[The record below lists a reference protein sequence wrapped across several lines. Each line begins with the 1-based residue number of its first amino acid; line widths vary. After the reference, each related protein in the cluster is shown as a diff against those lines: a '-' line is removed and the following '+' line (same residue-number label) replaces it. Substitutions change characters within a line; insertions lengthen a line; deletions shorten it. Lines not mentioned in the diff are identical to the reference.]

1 MSAVLDASVVLA
13 VIFSEPG
20 SDRVGRYGPDV
31 MISAVNMAEVASRLV
46 DRRISTDVVT
56 QCLVQLGARTVPFD
70 TEQALLAGAL
80 REPTKK
86 LGLSMGDRAC
96 LALAMREGAVVVTA
110 DKAWKKLA
118 LDVEIELIR

>member
-13 VIFSEPG
+13 VIFTEPG
-20 SDRVGRYGPDV
+20 AERAHEYGPDIMV
-31 MISAVNMAEVASRLV
+31 SAVNMAEVASRLV
-46 DRRISTDVVT
+46 DRRIAIDVVT
-56 QCLVQLGARTVPFD
+56 QCLIQLGASTVPFD
-70 TEQALLAGAL
+70 AEQALLAGAL

-118 LDVEIELIR
+118 LDVQIELIR